1 MKGMV
6 FDNNK
11 DITKSNVNKYRE
23 RTLEPGYSFF
33 NSKVLLMAVSY
44 VFTESGR
51 TYSFHEIEGWLKEA
65 GFCDLTR
72 TDLKLPRSISV
83 LTGRKY
89 YV

>member
-1 MKGMV
+1 MV
-6 FDNNK
+6 FDTNQ
-11 DITKSNVNKYRE
+11 DITKCTVNKYRE
-23 RTLEPGYSFF
+23 RTLESGDSFF
-33 NSKVLLMAVSY
+33 NSKVLLTTVSY
-44 VFTESGR
+44 VFTENGR